1 LRGRAGR
8 QGDPGASQFFLSLED
23 DLMRLF
29 GSDRIAGIMDRLGAQ
44 EGEVIT
50 HPWITNSISGAQKR
64 VELQN
69 FDSRKRLLDYDD
81 VMNQQ
86 REVIYDLRTFAL
98 EGGGELVGEVWEM
111 IERSL
116 PPLVE
121 EYTDGPHAEEW
132 DLAGLRQRL
141 MLDYFVSADRFP
153 TPDGGS
159 NAFDTRDEVREYV
172 LELAREAYH
181 RKLDQFGDAA
191 DAVLRFIVLSTIDE
205 KWKDHLYDLDHLK
218 ASIGFR
224 GWGQKDPLVEY
235 KAEAYDM
242 FEALMRDLYGSVSRF
257 VFRAQIAAPEPPPP
271 LFMGT
276 PMRGDEP
283 VDAHYGEEETPAPAP
298 EPAKPAGKP
307 RSSLGINPYAA
318 VPPSQRQLRTN
329 REAEG
334 AAKPAAAQ
342 AAVGRNDPCPCG
354 SGKKYKNCHGRNG

>member
-1 LRGRAGR
+1 
-8 QGDPGASQFFLSLED
+8 
-23 DLMRLF
+23 
-29 GSDRIAGIMDRLGAQ
+29 
-44 EGEVIT
+44 
-50 HPWITNSISGAQKR
+50 
-64 VELQN
+64 
-69 FDSRKRLLDYDD
+69 
-81 VMNQQ
+81 
-86 REVIYDLRTFAL
+86 
-98 EGGGELVGEVWEM
+98 VGEVWEM
-111 IERSL
+111 IEKSL

-121 EYTDGPHAEEW
+121 EYTEGPHAEEW
-132 DLAGLRQRL
+132 DLTGLRQRL
-141 MLDYFVSADRFP
+141 MLDYFVTAERFP
-153 TPDGGS
+153 TPDGDGHRFGS
-159 NAFDTRDEVREYV
+159 RDEVREYV
-172 LELAREAYH
+172 EEMAREAYH

-257 VFRAQIAAPEPPPP
+257 MFRAQIAPAEPPPP
-271 LFMGT
+271 PPMFFGT

-283 VDAHYGEEETPAPAP
+283 VEAQYGDQETAAPAPAP
-298 EPAKPAGKP
+298 EAKPAGR

-334 AAKPAAAQ
+334 AAKPATAQ

-354 SGKKYKNCHGRNG
+354 SGKKYKNCHGRHG